1 MSSTHTSLDA
11 ASTERKARLTKL
23 KSLKRKPPSPS
34 TSPPLNPTS
43 RTSPPPPSYLSN
55 RNYDPMTRGP
65 KLGFE
70 NPPSLTLPTLET
82 RASAIAETTTAEAE
96 AQQEERPIDL
106 FRLQPRRPNWDLKRD
121 VERRME
127 GVRGRTEEAIAR
139 LVRER
144 VGKLE
149 GAGMGIGG
157 GELVEGVRGREK
169 EGEEEERRGGEEEGG
184 V

>member
-1 MSSTHTSLDA
+1 M
-11 ASTERKARLTKL
+11 
-23 KSLKRKPPSPS
+23 
-34 TSPPLNPTS
+34 
-43 RTSPPPPSYLSN
+43 
-55 RNYDPMTRGP
+55 
-65 KLGFE
+65 
-70 NPPSLTLPTLET
+70 
-82 RASAIAETTTAEAE
+82 
-96 AQQEERPIDL
+96 
-106 FRLQPRRPNWDLKRD
+106 
-121 VERRME
+121 
-127 GVRGRTEEAIAR
+127 RGRTEEAIAR